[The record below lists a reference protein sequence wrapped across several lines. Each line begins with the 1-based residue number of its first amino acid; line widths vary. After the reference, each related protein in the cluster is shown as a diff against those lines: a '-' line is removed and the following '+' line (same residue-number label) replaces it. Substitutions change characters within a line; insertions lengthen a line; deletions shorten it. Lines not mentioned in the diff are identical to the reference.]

1 MLCELLVEEFG
12 IDAAHIVPEAT
23 FATLELDSLSL
34 AELAVIVADRTD
46 KDFRGLGNLDK
57 DTTLVEAA
65 AAFEAAPR
73 CEVLVPGARGA
84 AASSDA
90 PGSAGAG
97 APSGAAAVPGA
108 PCSEG

>member
-1 MLCELLVEEFG
+1 MLVEEFG
-12 IDAAHIVPEAT
+12 IDAADIVPEAT

-57 DTTLVEAA
+57 DTTLIEAA

-73 CEVLVPGARGA
+73 CEAVVPGARGA
-84 AASSDA
+84 AAPSDA
-90 PGSAGAG
+90 PGGAGVPSGSASVAG
-97 APSGAAAVPGA
+97 APS
-108 PCSEG
+108 SEG

>member
-12 IDAAHIVPEAT
+12 IDAADIVPEAT

-73 CEVLVPGARGA
+73 SEAFVPGARGT

-90 PGSAGAG
+90 PGPAGAASGSASASG
-97 APSGAAAVPGA
+97 APS
-108 PCSEG
+108 SEG